1 MFNDLTEVSPLVRT
15 GENAMAAAG
24 ATSQAA
30 GAAGDRPVRYPP
42 AALAAR
48 AARVLRDNDTGAV
61 ITAAPR
67 LYPHMWSWDAAFI
80 SIGLARL
87 DVQRAIAEL
96 ETLFK
101 AQWRNGM
108 LPHIVFTDADAYFPG
123 PDRWGTDVAEDG
135 PTNARTSGIC
145 QPPVHAIAVQRVLEI
160 ARMSSPAERAD
171 AERFARHLWPKLYA
185 WHRWLVKY
193 RTPGSSGLIAIVHGW
208 ESGMDNS
215 PRWDVPYA
223 AVKPGAALPA
233 YVRQDVRVVG
243 DPGERPTDREYDRYL
258 WLIEEMRRANYDQ
271 REIVRNS
278 SFLVGD
284 VFITA
289 LFAISCDVLAELG
302 TEFDQGPDL
311 VRDLAGWAENAR
323 EAVAASCHSV
333 SGIARDRDL
342 RTSRWLDTQTIAGF
356 SPLLCGGAPDHVQ
369 LRLLSLLDSDRWS
382 GHPRLLAPLPP
393 TVSPMR
399 PGFDPRRYWRGPQ
412 WPVVVWLFS
421 WAFHRRGWHERACRL
436 ADGGIRLTDDGS
448 FGEYYEPFTGE
459 PLGSTEQS
467 WTAAV
472 VLDWLCS
479 AAH

>member
-1 MFNDLTEVSPLVRT
+1 MS
-15 GENAMAAAG
+15 AAG
-24 ATSQAA
+24 VTTPEA
-30 GAAGDRPVRYPP
+30 GASGGKPVRYSH

-61 ITAAPR
+61 VRAAPK

-87 DVQRAIAEL
+87 DVPRAITEL
-96 ETLFK
+96 ETLFN

-108 LPHIVFTDADAYFPG
+108 VPHIVFTDSDAYFPG
-123 PDRWGTDVAEDG
+123 PERWGTDTAEDG
-135 PTNARTSGIC
+135 PANVRTSGIC

-160 ARMSSPAERAD
+160 ARMSSPAERAG
-171 AERFARHLWPKLYA
+171 AERFARHIWPKLYA

-223 AVKPGAALPA
+223 AVKPGVLPP
-233 YVRQDVRVVG
+233 YVRQDVGVVG
-243 DPGERPTDREYDRYL
+243 DADERPTDREYDRYL

-271 REIVRNS
+271 REIVRTS

-289 LFAISCDVLAELG
+289 LFAIACDVLAELG
-302 TEFDQGPDL
+302 KELGQEPAL
-311 VRDLAGWAENAR
+311 VRDLTGWADDAR
-323 EAVAASCHSV
+323 AAVAASCHSV
-333 SGIARDRDL
+333 SGMARDRDL
-342 RTSRWLDTQTIAGF
+342 RTGRWLDTQTIAGF
-356 SPLLCGGAPDHVQ
+356 SPLLCGGAPEVVQ

-382 GHPRLLAPLPP
+382 GHPRLLAPVPP

-399 PGFDPRRYWRGPQ
+399 PGFNPRQYWRGPQ

-421 WAFHRRGWHERACRL
+421 WAFHRRGWHERAHKL
-436 ADGGIRLTDDGS
+436 AVGGIRLTDEGS
-448 FGEYYEPFTGE
+448 FGEYYQPFTGE
-459 PLGSTEQS
+459 PLGSTDQS

-479 AAH
+479 AD